1 MTVFIDH
8 SSVYAKSMMIT
19 KTNKKNNK
27 QKTTKQQQQQNP
39 AWAAL
44 LGELNSN
51 QRKL

>member
-19 KTNKKNNK
+19 KTNNK
-27 QKTTKQQQQQNP
+27 QKPTKQQQQQNP

-44 LGELNSN
+44 MGELNPN